1 MYCDQNLHLIQLQ
14 MIKYTV
20 FSLYLKGLFI
30 QNDDVRLGISV
41 KLQKVMEIAISVLD
55 DVFLEEK
62 KSFSSCFCKI
72 TSLYHYYF

>member
-1 MYCDQNLHLIQLQ
+1 

-30 QNDDVRLGISV
+30 QNDDVRLGVSV

-55 DVFLEEK
+55 DEFLEEK
-62 KSFSSCFCKI
+62 NRYLLVFVKLHLYIITIFKMVSF
-72 TSLYHYYF
+72 LGNV

>member
-1 MYCDQNLHLIQLQ
+1 

-30 QNDDVRLGISV
+30 QNDDVRLGVSV
-41 KLQKVMEIAISVLD
+41 KLQKVMEITISVLD
-55 DVFLEEK
+55 DGFLEEK
-62 KSFSSCFCKI
+62 KSLSSCFCKI